1 MLGVDY
7 VGEDY
12 DEAYIRDLLKQ
23 LTGLGCKTAVLTGV
37 SFAPARSAP
46 WPMTP
51 PQTRSQL
58 FQ

>member
-37 SFAPARSAP
+37 SFAPRP
-46 WPMTP
+46 D
-51 PQTRSQL
+51 RRHGL
-58 FQ
+58 